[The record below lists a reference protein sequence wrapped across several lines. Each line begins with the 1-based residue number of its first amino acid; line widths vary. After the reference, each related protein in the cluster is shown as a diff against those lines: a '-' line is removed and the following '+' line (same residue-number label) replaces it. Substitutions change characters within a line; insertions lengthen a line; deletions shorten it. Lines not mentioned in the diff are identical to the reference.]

1 MTEYELERLIERL
14 IKDRLIQ
21 LKLVDTGALLDSIKV
36 RIREGEIEIES
47 LKYLD
52 YLDGKYN
59 ILNYVYNT
67 DEFINGYT
75 SYVAQQM
82 MKNLDD
88 IL

>member
-75 SYVAQQM
+75 SYVAEQM

>member
-1 MTEYELERLIERL
+1 MSEYELERLIERL
-14 IKDRLIQ
+14 IKDRIIQ
-21 LKLVDTGALLDSIKV
+21 LKLVDTGNLLKSV
-36 RIREGEIEIES
+36 RVRVIDGEVQVES

-52 YLDGKYN
+52 YLDDKYE

-82 MKNLDD
+82 MKNLDN

>member
-67 DEFINGYT
+67 DEFINGFT